1 MKNILKEIYT
11 IRKENKKIKTKELVK
26 ILELEEENN
35 LLKDMHDKLCRE
47 ITRLN
52 KRKGK

>member
-1 MKNILKEIYT
+1 MKFKIIEDKRILKAME
-11 IRKENKKIKTKELVK
+11 KI
-26 ILELEEENN
+26 IELEEENN

>member
-26 ILELEEENN
+26 ILET
-35 LLKDMHDKLCRE
+35 KS
-47 ITRLN
+47 